1 MKRIGLLGCGAIGT
15 QIAIAIDTGMIPA
28 QLTHIFDSDVSKAE
42 SLVTKLKQKPEIVE
56 NAHLL
61 SSNHLDLVVT
71 ENLKDV
77 ANYGLNCLSENFETG
92 DLGHLQWKTAGN
104 ADWFVQSKVTS
115 GSKFAAQSGSIG
127 DGQSTSL
134 ILQEDFTGGEGSF
147 EVRVNSERTW
157 DKLVFLVDDR
167 KILEWS
173 GIQVRGKY
181 SFNITPGKHLL
192 EWRYQKDFANS
203 FGEDSA
209 WLDNLDLPLRV
220 GASLALEKNGD
231 SARLR
236 LWGRP
241 GHRYDIEVSTDFSG
255 WAKWDSVFID
265 SEGVKLLIKDIKL
278 NASTTRFFR
287 AVAP

>member
-1 MKRIGLLGCGAIGT
+1 M
-15 QIAIAIDTGMIPA
+15 DNP
-28 QLTHIFDSDVSKAE
+28 
-42 SLVTKLKQKPEIVE
+42 
-56 NAHLL
+56 
-61 SSNHLDLVVT
+61 LDLVVT
-71 ENLKDV
+71 ENIKVV
-77 ANYGLNCLSENFETG
+77 ANFAPISLSENFETG
-92 DLGHLQWKTAGN
+92 DLGHLQWKTVGN
-104 ADWFVQSKVTS
+104 ADWFVQAKVTS
-115 GSKFAAQSGSIG
+115 GSNFAAQSGSIG

-134 ILQEDFTGGEGSF
+134 ILEEDFTGGEGSF

-173 GIQVRGKY
+173 GIQEWGKY

-192 EWRYQKDFANS
+192 EWRYQKDFGNS
-203 FGEDSA
+203 FGEDAA
-209 WLDNLDLPLRV
+209 WLDNIDLPLRI

-231 SARLR
+231 TAQLR

-241 GHRYDIEVSTDFSG
+241 GHRYDIEVSTDFLS
-255 WAKWDSVFID
+255 WEKWDSVFID
-265 SEGVKLLIKDIKL
+265 SEGVKLLVKEIEL